1 MRTAVIPSG
10 ASLPTLYRS
19 LAGDY
24 PKFFKMD
31 TACRLGFLLAEML
44 AKEDTDRFTPRTDRA
59 ILFFS
64 HEGSQLTDRNYAETI
79 KDFPSPAIFVYTIPN
94 TVTGEIAIRNKWA
107 GETGAYV
114 LPEFDG
120 VRILELIREAFQ
132 DGETSSVMAA
142 WADCRSDEDWTAK
155 AWLIDR
161 NEIEQIK
168 ELSL

>member
-44 AKEDTDRFTPRTDRA
+44 AKEETDCFTPRADRA